1 MNYRNAQDI
10 FPEQL
15 LKQIQRYVSGE
26 TIYIPASEQKK
37 KVWGESSGYRAY
49 LAKRNQAIRD
59 DFAEGC
65 DIDSLS
71 DKYCLSVDS
80 VKHIVYTKKETPMLE
95 YNKTL
100 SSALSYAKESKID
113 EWIHMYL
120 LEDGRNVPFSDGLKL
135 FERYYI
141 GPVKMP
147 LELFHRCTGPEE
159 NMKYRIDK
167 DWWPIH
173 VAALEDS
180 IKKDPDMPPLIVHYV
195 EDDFE
200 LNDGNTRFQAYTN
213 LGVKEVNVIVWIT
226 EEAEYQDFLKLYE
239 KYVQGAPVIR
249 R

>member
-37 KVWGESSGYRAY
+37 KAWGESSGYRAY

-59 DFAEGC
+59 EFAGGC
-65 DIDSLS
+65 DIDSLA

-80 VKHIVYTKKETPMLE
+80 VKHIVYT
-95 YNKTL
+95 
-100 SSALSYAKESKID
+100 
-113 EWIHMYL
+113 
-120 LEDGRNVPFSDGLKL
+120 
-135 FERYYI
+135 
-141 GPVKMP
+141 
-147 LELFHRCTGPEE
+147 
-159 NMKYRIDK
+159 
-167 DWWPIH
+167 
-173 VAALEDS
+173 
-180 IKKDPDMPPLIVHYV
+180 KKDPDMPPLIVHYV

-213 LGVKEVNVIVWIT
+213 FGVKEVNVIVWIT
-226 EEAEYQDFLKLYE
+226 EEAEYQDFLKLYG

>member
-37 KVWGESSGYRAY
+37 AWGESSGYRAY

-59 DFAEGC
+59 DFAGGC

-100 SSALSYAKESKID
+100 SSALSYAKENKID
-113 EWIHMYL
+113 RESKAKNCL
-120 LEDGRNVPFSDGLKL
+120 RNFYNATILVWSKCLWNFFIAAQALKK
-135 FERYYI
+135 I
-141 GPVKMP
+141 
-147 LELFHRCTGPEE
+147 
-159 NMKYRIDK
+159 
-167 DWWPIH
+167 
-173 VAALEDS
+173 
-180 IKKDPDMPPLIVHYV
+180 
-195 EDDFE
+195 
-200 LNDGNTRFQAYTN
+200 
-213 LGVKEVNVIVWIT
+213 
-226 EEAEYQDFLKLYE
+226 
-239 KYVQGAPVIR
+239 
-249 R
+249 

>member
-26 TIYIPASEQKK
+26 TIYIPASEKK
-37 KVWGESSGYRAY
+37 KSWGESSGYRAY

-59 DFAEGC
+59 DFAVGC
-65 DIDSLS
+65 DIEHRPPAGL
-71 DKYCLSVDS
+71 
-80 VKHIVYTKKETPMLE
+80 HR
-95 YNKTL
+95 
-100 SSALSYAKESKID
+100 
-113 EWIHMYL
+113 IHTYL
-120 LEDGRNVPFSDGLKL
+120 LDEDRNVPFSDGLKL

-226 EEAEYQDFLKLYE
+226 EESEYQDFLKLYG
-239 KYVQGAPVIR
+239 KYVQGASVIR